1 MHIIDSNGKKITI
14 TNLHAAIDQANVF
27 VGYFET
33 DERFRDFDEVQKS
46 YWIDILE
53 KLQELAKLN

>member
-1 MHIIDSNGKKITI
+1 MI

-33 DERFRDFDEVQKS
+33 DERFRDFEELQKA

-53 KLQELAKLN
+53 KLQALAKLN

>member
-1 MHIIDSNGKKITI
+1 MHIIDNNGKKITI

-33 DERFRDFDEVQKS
+33 DDRFRDFEKVQKA
-46 YWIDILE
+46 Y
-53 KLQELAKLN
+53 